1 MSTNR
6 ISHYLRA
13 LKARIQFI
21 PPQSHIQ
28 LGRRRIYIMP
38 SRYGLWFSTTL
49 LVMLFGAINYNNSL
63 AYLLTFLLASLGLV
77 SILYTYR
84 NLAGLCVEIG
94 KAQAV
99 FVGEMADF
107 KILIDNQGQ
116 AARYALNWQLAPA
129 PSFWKTTE
137 ISAHTVVVDVAENN
151 SAIISIKVLAQERG
165 YFPLGLVTV
174 FTRYPL
180 GLFHAWAILNLD
192 MQALVYPAPLGQSL
206 LPTSSLQEV
215 RGESSLQSGSGEDFL
230 GYRAYQVGD
239 SPRHIAWKVEARGQG
254 MFIKQFGGTGSPM
267 LYLDWKQVSHLASI
281 ETSLSQLTLW
291 VVLADKQ
298 GACYGLR
305 LPDVEIPPS
314 HGDQHRTRCLQALAL
329 FGKDS

>member
-1 MSTNR
+1 MQINQ
-6 ISHYLRA
+6 ISGYLRA

-21 PPQSHIQ
+21 PSQSHVR
-28 LGRRRIYIMP
+28 LERRRIYIMP
-38 SRYGLWFSTTL
+38 SRYGIWFTMTL

-63 AYLLTFLLASLGLV
+63 GYLLTFLLASLGLV

-84 NLAGLCVEIG
+84 NLAGLTVEVG
-94 KAQAV
+94 KAQSV

-137 ISAHTVVVDVAENN
+137 TSAQTAVVDVEENKT
-151 SAIISIKVLAQERG
+151 AVVSIKVLAQTRG

-180 GLFHAWAILNLD
+180 GLFHAWALLNLD
-192 MQALVYPAPLGQSL
+192 MKALVYPAPLGQSL
-206 LPTSSLQEV
+206 LPASRLQEV
-215 RGESSLQSGSGEDFL
+215 MGESTLQSGSGEDFL

-239 SPRHIAWKVEARGQG
+239 SPRHIAWKVEAREQG
-254 MFIKQFGGTGSPM
+254 TFIKQFGGTGSPM
-267 LYLDWKQVSHLASI
+267 LWLEWQQVNHLASV
-281 ETSLSQLTLW
+281 ETALSQLALW

-305 LPDVEIPPS
+305 LPELEITPS
-314 HGDQHRTRCLQALAL
+314 HGDQHRMHCLQALAL
-329 FGKDS
+329 FGKNT

>member
-1 MSTNR
+1 MYTNP
-6 ISHYLRA
+6 ISRYLHA

-21 PPQSHIQ
+21 PPQSHVK

-38 SRYGLWFSTTL
+38 SRYGIWFTSTL

-63 AYLLTFLLASLGLV
+63 GYLLTFLLTSLGLV

-84 NLAGLCVEIG
+84 NLAGLSVEVG

-107 KILIDNQGQ
+107 KLLIDNQGQ

-129 PSFWKTTE
+129 PNFWKATE
-137 ISAHTVVVDVAENN
+137 TSAQSSVVEVEENKT
-151 SAIISIKVLAQERG
+151 ILVSIKVLAQERG

-192 MQALVYPAPLGQSL
+192 MKALVYPAPLGQSL
-206 LPTSSLQEV
+206 LPASSLQEV
-215 RGESSLQSGSGEDFL
+215 MGESTLQSGSGEDFL
-230 GYRAYQVGD
+230 GYRAYQLGD
-239 SPRHIAWKVEARGQG
+239 SPRHIAWKVEARDQG
-254 MFIKQFGGTGSPM
+254 TFIKQFGGTGSPM
-267 LYLDWKQVSHLASI
+267 LWLDWKQVSHLAST
-281 ETSLSQLTLW
+281 ETALSQLALW

-314 HGDQHRTRCLQALAL
+314 HGDQHRVRCLQALAL
-329 FGKDS
+329 FGKNP